1 MCGIAGLV
9 HFEDL
14 RRPIDAA
21 ALAAMTR
28 SLRHRGPDAE
38 GVWHAP
44 GVGLGHRRLAIL
56 DLSDAGRQPMHDPT
70 GRYTIVFNG
79 EIYNFRELRA
89 ALEARGRAFRST
101 GDTEVVL
108 AAFAEFGVEVV
119 EHLSGIYAFALWDA
133 TEQTLFLARDAL
145 GVKPLFYGVHG
156 GTLRFGSEIKAI
168 LADSESPREPDEAA
182 LDAFFTFGYTPAP
195 ATGFRGIRQLP
206 PGCAARVSC
215 GGVRTWRYWRS
226 PYEPEPRE
234 LRFEQAVE
242 EFGALLDRVT
252 RAQLVSDVPVGA
264 FLSGGLDSAAIVRSM
279 VRARLGEVH
288 ALTVG
293 FDETAF
299 DERDPARRTA
309 RALGV
314 ALAEQV
320 ADLDVVKLLPTLARH
335 VEEPTADS
343 SILPVYLLCRAARE
357 RFTVAMSGDGADEIL
372 AGYDTYRATALAARY
387 RALPRWLR
395 RGVLAPLARRLP
407 VSDAKYSLN
416 QVANRFIEGAELGP
430 GRDHAAWRR
439 MLSAESKER
448 LYARGMRAAC
458 GADPLDAY
466 ADCIGAVPSTREPL
480 AGLLNADTEFYL
492 PNDMLVKVDRMSMA
506 HGLEVRVP
514 FLDVEMVRFAA
525 NLPGE
530 FKLHRGRRRKHI
542 LRESLRGSIP
552 DAVLDRKKS
561 GFNVP
566 LERWMRGPLR
576 SLLLDAVA
584 TRRDALSRYV
594 RPAEI
599 EQLAA
604 EHAERRA
611 DHAHALFTLLMFALW
626 LDNARRPD
634 ASAGDERLV
643 ERRAAAGVAGM

>member
-9 HFEDL
+9 HFADG
-14 RRPIDAA
+14 RRPMDVAV
-21 ALAAMTR
+21 LTAMTR

-89 ALEARGRAFRST
+89 ALEARGRTFHST
-101 GDTEVVL
+101 GDTEVIL
-108 AAFAEFGVEVV
+108 AAFAEYGVEVV
-119 EHLSGIYAFALWDA
+119 GHLSGIYAFALWDA
-133 TEQTLFLARDAL
+133 TERTLFLARDPL

-168 LADSESPREPDEAA
+168 LADPASPREPDEAA
-182 LDAFFTFGYTPAP
+182 LDAYFTFGYTPAP
-195 ATGFRGIRQLP
+195 ATGFRDIRQLP
-206 PGCAARVSC
+206 PGCAALVSSS
-215 GGVRTWRYWRS
+215 GVRAWRYWRN
-226 PYEPEPRE
+226 PYEPQPRDV
-234 LRFEQAVE
+234 RFEHAVE

-252 RAQLVSDVPVGA
+252 KAQLVSDVPVGA

-279 VRARLGEVH
+279 VRAQLGEVH

-293 FDETAF
+293 FHEAAF
-299 DERDPARRTA
+299 DERDAARQTA

-314 ALAEQV
+314 ALEEQV
-320 ADLDVVKLLPTLARH
+320 AELDVVDLLPTLARH

-407 VSDAKYSLN
+407 VSDAKYSLH

-439 MLSAESKER
+439 MLSGEMKAR
-448 LYARGMRAAC
+448 LYTRRMVAAC
-458 GADPLDAY
+458 SADPLDAY
-466 ADCIGAVPSTREPL
+466 ADCIAAVPPTREPL

-530 FKLHRGRRRKHI
+530 FKLHRGTRRKHI

-552 DAVLDRKKS
+552 AAVLDRKKS

-576 SLLLDAVA
+576 GLLLDAVA
-584 TRRDALSRYV
+584 TRRDALARYV
-594 RPAEI
+594 RPEAI

-611 DHAHALFTLLMFALW
+611 DHAHALFTLLMFTLW
-626 LDNARRPD
+626 LDQTARPE
-634 ASAGDERLV
+634 APTSAPH
-643 ERRAAAGVAGM
+643 RAANRAPAGVAG